1 VPSGSGSYA
10 GRQPS
15 RGERRLS
22 TDPSSIWEKARPR
35 PRPGRARPSAT
46 PTPAPGRPIEDRP
59 ASPARVT
66 LKEASRRYGV
76 SVGTLGAWCR
86 AGEVDAVMAAGPRG
100 RQWMVTAASV
110 AARRRRRGT
119 RPAAGPTPEGN
130 AMLVP
135 RDAWDRL
142 LAQLGNLH
150 QAGQQLAEARE
161 RAARAETEAS
171 FLRERLAE
179 LRQERDL
186 LREHLG
192 TPSGTPRRRRFRFF
206 PPRREQ

>member
-1 VPSGSGSYA
+1 
-10 GRQPS
+10 
-15 RGERRLS
+15 
-22 TDPSSIWEKARPR
+22 
-35 PRPGRARPSAT
+35 
-46 PTPAPGRPIEDRP
+46 
-59 ASPARVT
+59 
-66 LKEASRRYGV
+66 
-76 SVGTLGAWCR
+76 
-86 AGEVDAVMAAGPRG
+86 
-100 RQWMVTAASV
+100 MVTAASV

-161 RAARAETEAS
+161 RAARAATEAS
-171 FLRERLAE
+171 V

-206 PPRREQ
+206 PPRREP